1 MATPSES
8 KKSGLEDRRKGSPHI
23 LVTLEQLEFLADQAS
38 ERTITKIYA
47 EIGQKV
53 TRRAVLAVGASVVAL
68 SAWMTD
74 AVKIDPS
81 KLLSAVS
88 AVEKK

>member
-1 MATPSES
+1 MASRPEQKRTD
-8 KKSGLEDRRKGSPHI
+8 LEDRRKGSPHI

-38 ERTITKIYA
+38 ERTLTKIYA

-53 TRRAVLAVGASVVAL
+53 TRRAVLTIGASVVVL
-68 SAWMTD
+68 SAWMSD
-74 AVKIDPS
+74 AVTINPS
-81 KLLSAVS
+81 KLLAAVS